1 MAPRPRPK
9 PSSRPSPSAGAMEEL
24 EISPSG
30 ENQPKASK
38 KASKRAD
45 DGYKFYGKEGTGL
58 GDFSRKHKMQY
69 ATQKQHEKDFD
80 MSGGEKAGGRPG
92 RGKLK
97 TQGMNKAGKRKV
109 GFSGKGS
116 GAALRGF

>member
-1 MAPRPRPK
+1 
-9 PSSRPSPSAGAMEEL
+9 MEEL
-24 EISPSG
+24 RISPSG